1 MLLHD
6 GLIKKAKSFIIQYSV
21 DPKYSNLLDKISQF
35 SVMKTDWRFLPD
47 TEKPLKTIL
56 INKKSFKKIFSL
68 INTNFLEFLSIL
80 EIVITKIRY
89 EYFHSL
95 LLTRSQLD
103 PKLKRI
109 LHNIESYSMNGKT
122 PISEYSIKKI
132 LHMAGFDNKD
142 LPSFINLKKITSLSN
157 NEEKLRE
164 KKIRRLSSRASIL
177 KMNDLVK
184 DWENREFKKIGRD
197 EISEKYEKQNLN
209 EIDLQFK
216 EVINKYNGLLQDIEK
231 RKKVFNNELNN
242 DNKIYVPIEDKN
254 GIRNYIRKDYV
265 NIIKDKIQNK
275 KPRNKKNLKVT
286 FKEPTDSSDTD
297 DMYYQIKNCNNEIIL
312 IPKRKLENFSSIGD
326 ELISIQSN
334 NDEPTLCPIPKIKE
348 ALNNWKGLNQI
359 FNIPS
364 RFPRNRWRKV
374 QLKNMTFPNQEE
386 INHLPKKDEIEDII
400 QKNKNDLLNSINNE
414 NNYLLEVNDGELV
427 NSNVIDKV
435 LNDKSEYD
443 NFRVPNYL
451 TKKSIDVSKKE
462 LEDLNNDEE
471 KKYIKFTDKSN
482 GKIRIVNKK
491 ELNDKLNDKLK
502 GKYINMKDPIKLCN
516 YKGKYFNVK
525 PKDILIEKMDKNEKP
540 YQPQKGEEVNKNLE
554 NELKN
559 TIIFKQIGNFLVPQK
574 LIDDIKNDKSEINE
588 FEVPGIENYSDDYFN
603 PESKIKISK
612 NDIGKIEQFPEF
624 VEVNY
629 IDNNNEE
636 KHNLINKNDLLK
648 ELSDNLKDEIKLKD
662 FVGNDIETTKSNL
675 IIVDNKNKENNY
687 NKERSTKDY
696 ADEIIRKSHENKE
709 YQLIPDENKKLNLFD
724 KSYLNLILI
733 NNPRFKF
740 DKYEIPN
747 INKDTIK
754 ILKSDIEKI
763 RKPKIYIKLCK
774 ENNLNEEYLIP
785 ISDLKNK
792 HDEFSDENYLF
803 TVYDK
808 ENKVPMKVKD
818 LTVPFDPKHYV
829 KLPPQPEEAISLMR
843 NRFVDPQKD
852 IDIIQVNDINDKPIL
867 VFKTE
872 IEDKL
877 EENEKSNNRIHH
889 SHVNSLEDNK
899 SKDNKSKSSFD
910 GKNKSHKNSMNES
923 SFLDEGENINT
934 DENLNINKENN
945 ISNDIINPFENLHT
959 ENSLKSN
966 NKEVIIENIDLSY
979 SNIEKPIVLKDI
991 HGFEKEIK
999 KSTIPN
1005 PEKDNI
1011 EIDCMVL
1018 KGDEEILVNK
1028 NDLINLL
1035 IGEKSDIEP
1044 LISDFI
1050 KKKPKELDLLYREKK
1065 KIRPGS
1071 ISQKFN
1077 RDFLN
1082 QFILPDDESLFGK
1095 NKKIRKKSNLDSIIE
1110 DKDDYEEDINNDE
1123 QNEKEKEKKIVKNIN
1138 KKKSFEEKKKLL
1150 SGYNS
1155 APDDDKIFEVF
1166 SDEDDDEE
1174 FKILFNKHHK
1184 KSNLFGINN
1193 ENDNNKNNKKK
1204 NFERRE
1210 TRSKSQITKKLD
1222 SGIEYMLSRR
1232 KDKDIYNIRW
1242 KIVKQIVSK
1251 KRKFKK

>member
-1 MLLHD
+1 MSLEE
-6 GLIKKAKSFIIQYSV
+6 GIIQKAKSFIIQYSV
-21 DPKYSNLLDKISQF
+21 DPKYSNLLDKKCDF
-35 SVMKTDWRFLPD
+35 SVLKTDWRFLPD
-47 TEKPLKTIL
+47 TEKPLKTIQ
-56 INKKSFKKIFSL
+56 INKKSFQKIFSL

-80 EIVITKIRY
+80 EIVITKVRY

-95 LLTRSQLD
+95 LLTRSQFD

-132 LHMAGFDNKD
+132 LHMGGFDEKD
-142 LPSFINLKKITSLSN
+142 LPSFINLKKLTSLSN
-157 NEEKLRE
+157 NEEKIRE
-164 KKIRRLSSRASIL
+164 RAIRRLSNRASIL

-216 EVINKYNGLLQDIEK
+216 EVLNNYNGILKEIEK
-231 RKKVFNNELNN
+231 RKKGFNNELQNE
-242 DNKIYVPIEDKN
+242 NKIYVPIEDKN
-254 GIRNYIRKDYV
+254 GVRNYIRKDYV

-312 IPKRKLENFSSIGD
+312 IPKRRLENFSLEGD
-326 ELISIQSN
+326 ELITIQSN
-334 NDEPTLCPIPKIKE
+334 NDKPTLCPIPKIKE

-374 QLKNMTFPNQEE
+374 QLKNMTLPEQEE

-400 QKNKNDLLNSINNE
+400 KSKKNDLLNSINNE
-414 NNYLLEVNDGELV
+414 NNTLLEVNDGELV

-435 LNDKSEYD
+435 LNDNSEHD

-462 LEDLNNDEE
+462 LENLNQDEE

-482 GKIRIVNKK
+482 GKIHIVKKK
-491 ELNDKLNDKLK
+491 ELNDQLNK
-502 GKYINMKDPIKLCN
+502 GKDLNMKEPIKLDN

-540 YQPQKGEEVNKNLE
+540 YQPQKGEEVNKNLQ
-554 NELKN
+554 NDLKN

-574 LIDDIKNDKSEINE
+574 LIDDIKKDKSDINE
-588 FEVPGIENYSDDYFN
+588 FEVPGIENYSDDFFN

-612 NDIGKIEQFPEF
+612 DDIGKIEQLPEF

-662 FVGNDIETTKSNL
+662 FIGNEIETTKSNL
-675 IIVDNKNKENNY
+675 IIVDNKNKENLY
-687 NKERSTKDY
+687 NKERSAKDY
-696 ADEIIRKSHENKE
+696 ADDLLKKSHENKE

-733 NNPRFKF
+733 NNPRFTF

-754 ILKSDIEKI
+754 VLKSDIEKI
-763 RKPKIYIKLCK
+763 RKPKIFIKLCK
-774 ENNLNEEYLIP
+774 ENNPNEEYLILVD
-785 ISDLKNK
+785 DLKNK

-808 ENKVPMKVKD
+808 DNKIPIKVKD
-818 LTVPFDPKHYV
+818 LTVPFDPKKYI

-852 IDIIQVNDINDKPIL
+852 IDIIQVNDIDEKPIF

-877 EENEKSNNRIHH
+877 EENEKLNNRVYH

-899 SKDNKSKSSFD
+899 SKDKNSND

-923 SFLDEGENINT
+923 SFLDEAENINT
-934 DENLNINKENN
+934 DENLNINKDNN
-945 ISNDIINPFENLHT
+945 ISNEIINPFENLQT
-959 ENSLKSN
+959 DNSQKS
-966 NKEVIIENIDLSY
+966 NKEVIIENIDLNY
-979 SNIEKPIVLKDI
+979 LNIEKPIILKDI
-991 HGFEKEIK
+991 HGIEKQVK
-999 KSTIPN
+999 KNSIPN
-1005 PEKDNI
+1005 PQKDNN
-1011 EIDCMVL
+1011 EINCMVK

-1050 KKKPKELDLLYREKK
+1050 KKKPKEIDLLYREKK
-1065 KIRPGS
+1065 KIRAGS

-1095 NKKIRKKSNLDSIIE
+1095 NKKNGKISNLDSIIE
-1110 DKDDYEEDINNDE
+1110 DKDDYEEEINKDE
-1123 QNEKEKEKKIVKNIN
+1123 EKVKVKEKEITKNTN
-1138 KKKSFEEKKKLL
+1138 KKKTFEEKKKLL

-1155 APDDDKIFEVF
+1155 APEDDTIFEVF
-1166 SDEDDDEE
+1166 SDDDDEE
-1174 FKILFNKHHK
+1174 FKILYNKHHK
-1184 KSNLFGINN
+1184 INN
-1193 ENDNNKNNKKK
+1193 YIVDNNDENDKDNNKTNKH
-1204 NFERRE
+1204 FERRE

-1251 KRKFKK
+1251 RRKKLKK

>member
-1 MLLHD
+1 MSLQQGIL
-6 GLIKKAKSFIIQYSV
+6 KRAKSFIIKYSV
-21 DPKYSNLLDKISQF
+21 DPKFSNLLEKLSEF
-35 SVMKTDWRFLPD
+35 SVLKTDWRFLPD
-47 TEKPLKTIL
+47 TEKPLKTIQ

-95 LLTRSQLD
+95 LLTRSQFD

-132 LHMAGFDNKD
+132 LHMAGFDEKD
-142 LPSFINLKKITSLSN
+142 LPSFINLKKLSPLPN
-157 NEEKLRE
+157 KEEKLRE

-209 EIDLQFK
+209 VIDLQFK
-216 EVINKYNGLLQDIEK
+216 EVMNKYNGILKDIEK
-231 RKKVFNNELNN
+231 RKKVFNNELQNE
-242 DNKIYVPIEDKN
+242 NKIYVPIEDKN
-254 GIRNYIRKDYV
+254 GVRNYIRKDYV
-265 NIIKDKIQNK
+265 NLIKDKIQNK

-312 IPKRKLENFSSIGD
+312 IPKRRLENFSIDGD

-334 NDEPTLCPIPKIKE
+334 NDQPTLCPIPKIKE

-400 QKNKNDLLNSINNE
+400 KKNKEDLLNSINKE
-414 NNYLLEVNDGELV
+414 NNTLLEVNDGELV

-462 LEDLNNDEE
+462 IEDLNKDDE

-482 GKIRIVNKK
+482 GKIHIVNKK
-491 ELNDKLNDKLK
+491 ELNDKLNN
-502 GKYINMKDPIKLCN
+502 GKDINMKEPIKLDN

-540 YQPQKGEEVNKNLE
+540 YQPQKGEEVNKKLE
-554 NELKN
+554 NDLKN
-559 TIIFKQIGNFLVPQK
+559 TIIFKQIGSFLVPQK
-574 LIDDIKNDKSEINE
+574 LIDDIKKDKSDINE

-612 NDIGKIEQFPEF
+612 NDIGKIEQLPEF
-624 VEVNY
+624 VEVHY
-629 IDNNNEE
+629 TDNNNEE
-636 KHNLINKNDLLK
+636 KDNLINKNDLLK

-662 FVGNDIETTKSNL
+662 FVGNEIETTKSNL
-675 IIVDNKNKENNY
+675 IIVDNKNKECNY
-687 NKERSTKDY
+687 NKERSAKDY
-696 ADEIIRKSHENKE
+696 ADDLLKQSHENKE
-709 YQLIPDENKKLNLFD
+709 YQLIPDENKKMNLFD

-733 NNPRFKF
+733 NNPRFNF

-747 INKDTIK
+747 IKKDTIK
-754 ILKSDIEKI
+754 VLKSDIEKI
-763 RKPKIYIKLCK
+763 RKPKIFIKLCN
-774 ENNLNEEYLIP
+774 ENNINDEYLILVD
-785 ISDLKNK
+785 DLKNK

-808 ENKVPMKVKD
+808 DNKVPMKVKD
-818 LTVPFDPKHYV
+818 LIVPFDPKHYV

-852 IDIIQVNDINDKPIL
+852 IDIIQVNDINDKPIF
-867 VFKTE
+867 VFKSE
-872 IEDKL
+872 IEDKM
-877 EENEKSNNRIHH
+877 EENEKSNNRIYH

-899 SKDNKSKSSFD
+899 SKDKYSDDKT
-910 GKNKSHKNSMNES
+910 KSHKTSMNES
-923 SFLDEGENINT
+923 SLIEEGENINT
-934 DENLNINKENN
+934 DENLNLIKDNN
-945 ISNDIINPFENLHT
+945 ISTEIVNPFENLQT
-959 ENSLKSN
+959 DNSQKT

-979 SNIEKPIVLKDI
+979 SNIEKPILLKDI
-991 HGFEKEIK
+991 HGIEKEVK
-999 KSTIPN
+999 KSSIPN

-1011 EIDCMVL
+1011 EIDCMVI

-1065 KIRPGS
+1065 RIRPGS
-1071 ISQKFN
+1071 MSQKFN

-1082 QFILPDDESLFGK
+1082 QFILPDDESVFGK
-1095 NKKIRKKSNLDSIIE
+1095 NKRQRKKSNLDSIIE
-1110 DKDDYEEDINNDE
+1110 DKDDYEEEINKDE
-1123 QNEKEKEKKIVKNIN
+1123 EKENVKEKEITKHTNN
-1138 KKKSFEEKKKLL
+1138 KKSFEEKKKLL

-1155 APDDDKIFEVF
+1155 APEDDAIFEVF
-1166 SDEDDDEE
+1166 SDDDDEE
-1174 FKILFNKHHK
+1174 FKTLYNKHHK
-1184 KSNLFGINN
+1184 KSNYMLDQKN
-1193 ENDNNKNNKKK
+1193 ENDKDNNKTKKH
-1204 NFERRE
+1204 FERRE

-1242 KIVKQIVSK
+1242 KIVKQIISK
-1251 KRKFKK
+1251 RRKKFKK